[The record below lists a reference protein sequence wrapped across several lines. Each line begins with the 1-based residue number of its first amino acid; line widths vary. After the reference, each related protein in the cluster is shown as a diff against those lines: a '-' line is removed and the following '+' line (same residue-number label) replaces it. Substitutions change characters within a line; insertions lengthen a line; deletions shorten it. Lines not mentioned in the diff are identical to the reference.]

1 MTEIKKKENSLPLMN
16 EGLGELM
23 CRRHF
28 FSVFAGAIMRLSNVE
43 YRLCTVEASKGIIC
57 ASDQNSNDQRII
69 QFLIYGIFVLILGTW
84 HRKDFDGAGEV

>member
-28 FSVFAGAIMRLSNVE
+28 FIFEGKMYIFPLLAKVTGFENEILDSENPSIKLNVSNAI
-43 YRLCTVEASKGIIC
+43 KGRGGGRQGF
-57 ASDQNSNDQRII
+57 D
-69 QFLIYGIFVLILGTW
+69 IFP
-84 HRKDFDGAGEV
+84 